1 MTKQLPVKEKD
12 IIEVLPGCPFPGL
25 VYSEGI
31 VRESLSFMFC
41 VVEFPADKRSTEGSP
56 ADQRPSGKDGA
67 LAEIFQGRYWCI
79 PWKYLRVVES
89 SYDDHVGTLE
99 EEILGLEADLVTARS
114 CLIVSEE
121 MREHQFNLI
130 EKLVQE
136 VDMLKAEVYHLR
148 NLNAK

>member
-1 MTKQLPVKEKD
+1 MSSKPPPVKINDVVEC
-12 IIEVLPGCPFPGL
+12 LPGCLFPGL
-25 VYSEGI
+25 VYSKGI
-31 VRESLSFMFC
+31 VRKSLSFMSC
-41 VVEFPADKRSTEGSP
+41 VVEFPADKRST
-56 ADQRPSGKDGA
+56 DGQ
-67 LAEIFQGRYWCI
+67 LMETFQGRYWCI

-99 EEILGLEADLVTARS
+99 EEILGLEADLVTVRS

-136 VDMLKAEVYHLR
+136 VDTLKAEVYHLR
-148 NLNAK
+148 NLNS